1 MFGAMETLVS
11 MTSSESSREWKNKR
25 KSPPRE
31 QTQGFGE
38 RKEKKEQMLGRAAP
52 LGVNSGVVDSTQCE
66 ILSLNVQGIVPVK
79 E

>member
-1 MFGAMETLVS
+1 MEK
-11 MTSSESSREWKNKR
+11 ER

-31 QTQGFGE
+31 KMEGFE
-38 RKEKKEQMLGRAAP
+38 REMLGRTCSV
-52 LGVNSGVVDSTQCE
+52 GVNSGVVEHTQCE